1 MSGRPLKLDAGA
13 RRALDE
19 VRAETGLSDSALV
32 RQGLELVRAQ
42 RTAGVGVVRPF
53 EVFQRLDIGDGGHAR
68 APARHAK
75 RAIRELLRGR

>member
-1 MSGRPLKLDAGA
+1 MSARSVKLDADA

-19 VRAETGLSDSALV
+19 VRAETGLSDSVLV

-42 RTAGVGVVRPF
+42 RGASVGVVRPY
-53 EVFQRLDIGDGGHAR
+53 EVFQRLDLGEGGHAR

-75 RAIRELLRGR
+75 RAIREILRGR